1 MSTELLRPPDVTE
14 DEVVLTVS
22 DRSGQALV
30 RAAVDRAKTAGQLAG
45 ELAELLGQPPGSYA
59 LYAGDQRLDPEM
71 PLGESLQTGHADVR
85 LVGDL
90 TGN

>member
-1 MSTELLRPPDVTE
+1 MSTELLKPTELTE

-30 RAAVDRAKTAGQLAG
+30 KAAVDRAKNAGQLAG
-45 ELAELLGQPPGSYA
+45 ELAELTGQPPGSYA
-59 LYAGDQRLDPEM
+59 LYAGERRLDPDQAV
-71 PLGESLQTGHADVR
+71 GEALETGEAEVR
-85 LVGDL
+85 LIGEL

>member
-1 MSTELLRPPDVTE
+1 MSMELLQPVEVSE
-14 DEVVLTVS
+14 DEVVLSVS

-30 RAAVDRAKTAGQLAG
+30 KAAVDRAKTAGELAG
-45 ELAELLGQPPGSYA
+45 ELADITGQPPGSYA
-59 LYAGDQRLDPEM
+59 LYVGEERLAPDVAV
-71 PLGESLQTGHADVR
+71 GESLQSDEAEVR

>member
-1 MSTELLRPPDVTE
+1 MSMELLQPAEVTE
-14 DEVVLTVS
+14 DEVVLSVS

-30 RAAVDRAKTAGQLAG
+30 KAAVDRAKTAGQLAG
-45 ELAELLGQPPGSYA
+45 ELAEITGQAPGNYA
-59 LYAGDQRLDPEM
+59 LYVGEQRLDPDIAV
-71 PLGESLQTGHADVR
+71 GESLRTGEADVR

>member
-1 MSTELLRPPDVTE
+1 MSTKLLRPPDVSE

-30 RAAVDRAKTAGQLAG
+30 RAAVDRAKTAGQLAR
-45 ELAELLGQPPGSYA
+45 ELAEITGQPPGSYA
-59 LYAGDQRLDPEM
+59 LYAGDRRLDPDTA
-71 PLGESLQTGHADVR
+71 LGESVQTGQAEVR